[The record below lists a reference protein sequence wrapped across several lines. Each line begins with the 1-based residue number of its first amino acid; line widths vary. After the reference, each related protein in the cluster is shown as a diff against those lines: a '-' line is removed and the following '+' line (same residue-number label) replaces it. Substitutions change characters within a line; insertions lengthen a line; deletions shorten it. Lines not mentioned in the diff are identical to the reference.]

1 MEAFEVKGAAIVLA
15 GGRGSRMGGVDK
27 PTLEVE
33 ERSMRASVLS
43 AARSALGEGAPL
55 VLVGERGADVQGIGA
70 VCVREE
76 PPFSGPVAGLARGL
90 AELERLGSTDEVVL
104 VLGGDMPWLEPRVL
118 GALVHACAEAPRKV
132 AGAVDAGGR
141 RQFLCA
147 AWPRAVLARALSHLA
162 GEGGGGSLVGA
173 SAKSLY
179 RALGELTPEPVQAE
193 WLDVGTLA
201 GASGLAPAL
210 VARSL
215 SDIDSPEQLEQA
227 RSRR

>member
-1 MEAFEVKGAAIVLA
+1 MEAFEVTGAAIVLA

-33 ERSMRASVLS
+33 ERSMRASALL

-55 VLVGERGADVQGIGA
+55 VLVGEEGADVQSVGA

-118 GALVHACAEAPRKV
+118 GALVHECAGAPGKV

-147 AWPRAVLARALSHLA
+147 AWPRSVLARALSHVA
-162 GEGGGGSLVGA
+162 GEGGSLVGA

-179 RALGELTPEPVQAE
+179 RALGELAPEPVQSA

-201 GASGLAPAL
+201 GASGLAPEL

>member
-1 MEAFEVKGAAIVLA
+1 MEAIEVTGAAIVLA

-33 ERSMRASVLS
+33 ERPMRASVLLT
-43 AARSALGEGAPL
+43 ARSALGEDAPL
-55 VLVGERGADVQGIGA
+55 VLVGEQGADVQSIGA

-118 GALVHACAEAPRKV
+118 GALVHECAEAPEKV

-147 AWPRAVLARALSHLA
+147 AWPRTVLARALSHVA
-162 GEGGGGSLVGA
+162 GEGGSLVGA

-179 RALGELTPEPVQAE
+179 RALGELTPEPVQSA

-201 GASGLAPAL
+201 GASGLAPEL

-215 SDIDSPEQLEQA
+215 SDIGSPEQLEQA

>member
-1 MEAFEVKGAAIVLA
+1 MEAFEVTGAAIVLA
-15 GGRGSRMGGVDK
+15 GGRGSRMGGIDK

-33 ERSMRASVLS
+33 EQSMRASVLL

-55 VLVGERGADVQGIGA
+55 VLVGERGADVQSIGA
-70 VCVREE
+70 LCVREE

-90 AELERLGSTDEVVL
+90 AELERIGSTNEVVL

-118 GALVHACAEAPRKV
+118 GALVHACAEAPGKV

-147 AWPRAVLARALSHLA
+147 AWPRAVLARALSHVA
-162 GEGGGGSLVGA
+162 GEGGSLVGA

-179 RALGELTPEPVQAE
+179 RALGELTLEPVQSA

-201 GASGLAPAL
+201 GASGLAPEL

>member
-1 MEAFEVKGAAIVLA
+1 MEAFEVTGAAIVLA

-33 ERSMRASVLS
+33 ERSMRASALL
-43 AARSALGEGAPL
+43 AARSALGEGVPL
-55 VLVGERGADVQGIGA
+55 VLVGEEGADVQSVGA
-70 VCVREE
+70 VCVQEE

-104 VLGGDMPWLEPRVL
+104 VLGGDMPWLEPCVL
-118 GALVHACAEAPRKV
+118 GALLNECAEAPRKV

-147 AWPRAVLARALSHLA
+147 AWPRAVLARALSHVA
-162 GEGGGGSLVGA
+162 GEGGSLVGA

-179 RALGELTPEPVQAE
+179 RALGELTPEPVQPA

-201 GASGLAPAL
+201 GASGLAPEL

>member
-1 MEAFEVKGAAIVLA
+1 MEAFEVTGAAIVLA
-15 GGRGSRMGGVDK
+15 GGRGSRMGDVDK

-33 ERSMRASVLS
+33 ERTMRASVLL

-55 VLVGERGADVQGIGA
+55 VLVGERGADVQSIGA

-118 GALVHACAEAPRKV
+118 GALVHECAEAPRKV

-147 AWPRAVLARALSHLA
+147 AWPRTVLARALSHVA
-162 GEGGGGSLVGA
+162 GEGGSLVGA

-179 RALGELTPEPVQAE
+179 RALGELAPEPVLPT

-201 GASGLAPAL
+201 GASGLAPEL

>member
-1 MEAFEVKGAAIVLA
+1 MEAFEVTGAAIVLA

-33 ERSMRASVLS
+33 ERSMRASALL

-55 VLVGERGADVQGIGA
+55 VLVGERGADVQGVGA
-70 VCVREE
+70 MCVRED

-118 GALVHACAEAPRKV
+118 GALVYECAEAPRKV

-147 AWPRAVLARALSHLA
+147 AWPRAVLARALSHVA
-162 GEGGGGSLVGA
+162 GEGGSLVGA

-179 RALGELTPEPVQAE
+179 RALGELTPEPVQSA

-201 GASGLAPAL
+201 GASGLAPEL

>member
-1 MEAFEVKGAAIVLA
+1 MEAFEVTGAAIVLA

-33 ERSMRASVLS
+33 ERSMRASALL

-55 VLVGERGADVQGIGA
+55 VLVGEEGADVQSIGA

-118 GALVHACAEAPRKV
+118 GALVHECAGAPGKV

-147 AWPRAVLARALSHLA
+147 AWPRSVLARALSHVA
-162 GEGGGGSLVGA
+162 GEGGSLVGA

-179 RALGELTPEPVQAE
+179 RALGGLAPEPVQSA

-201 GASGLAPAL
+201 GASGLAPEL

>member
-1 MEAFEVKGAAIVLA
+1 MEAFEVTGAAIVLA

-33 ERSMRASVLS
+33 ERSMRASVLL

-55 VLVGERGADVQGIGA
+55 VLVGEPGADVQSIGA

-90 AELERLGSTDEVVL
+90 AELERLGSTVEVVL

-118 GALVHACAEAPRKV
+118 GALVYECAEAPRKV

-147 AWPRAVLARALSHLA
+147 AWPRAVLARALSHVA
-162 GEGGGGSLVGA
+162 GEGGSLVGA

-179 RALGELTPEPVQAE
+179 RALGELTPEPVQSA

-201 GASGLAPAL
+201 GASGLAPEL

-215 SDIDSPEQLEQA
+215 SDIDSPEQLERA

>member
-1 MEAFEVKGAAIVLA
+1 MEAFEVTGAAIVLA

-33 ERSMRASVLS
+33 ERSMRASALL

-55 VLVGERGADVQGIGA
+55 VLVGERGTDVQSIGA
-70 VCVREE
+70 VCVRED

-90 AELERLGSTDEVVL
+90 AELEWLGSTDEVVL

-118 GALVHACAEAPRKV
+118 GALVHECAEAPRKV

-147 AWPRAVLARALSHLA
+147 AWPRSVLARALSHVA
-162 GEGGGGSLVGA
+162 GEGSSLVGA

-179 RALGELTPEPVQAE
+179 RALGELTPELVQSA

-201 GASGLAPAL
+201 GASGLAPEL

>member
-1 MEAFEVKGAAIVLA
+1 MEAFEVTGAAIVLA

-33 ERSMRASVLS
+33 ERSMRASVLL
-43 AARSALGEGAPL
+43 AARSTLGEGAPL
-55 VLVGERGADVQGIGA
+55 VLVGEQGTDVQSIGA

-90 AELERLGSTDEVVL
+90 AEVERLESTDEVVL

-118 GALVHACAEAPRKV
+118 GALLNECAEAPRKV

-147 AWPRAVLARALSHLA
+147 AWPRAVLARALSHVA
-162 GEGGGGSLVGA
+162 GEGGSLVGA

-179 RALGELTPEPVQAE
+179 RALGELTPEPVQAA

-201 GASGLAPAL
+201 GASGLAPEL

>member
-1 MEAFEVKGAAIVLA
+1 MNASVINGAAVVLA

-27 PTLEVE
+27 PALDVG
-33 ERSMRASVLS
+33 ERSMRASALW

-55 VLVGERGADVQGIGA
+55 VLVGERGPDVRGIGA
-70 VCVREE
+70 ACVREE
-76 PPFSGPVAGLARGL
+76 PRFSGPVAGLARGL

-118 GALVHACAEAPRKV
+118 GALVYECAEAPRKV

-147 AWPRAVLARALSHLA
+147 AWPRAVLARALSHVA
-162 GEGGGGSLVGA
+162 GEGGSLVGA

-179 RALGELTPEPVQAE
+179 RALGELTPEPVQSA

-201 GASGLAPAL
+201 GASGLAPEL

>member
-1 MEAFEVKGAAIVLA
+1 MEAFEVTGAAIVLA

-33 ERSMRASVLS
+33 ERSMRASALL

-55 VLVGERGADVQGIGA
+55 VLVGEPGADVQSIGA

-90 AELERLGSTDEVVL
+90 AELERLGSTVEVVL

-118 GALVHACAEAPRKV
+118 GALVYECAEAPRKV

-147 AWPRAVLARALSHLA
+147 AWPRAVLARALSHVA
-162 GEGGGGSLVGA
+162 GEGGSLVGA

-179 RALGELTPEPVQAE
+179 RALGELTPEPVQSA

-201 GASGLAPAL
+201 GASGLAPEL

>member
-1 MEAFEVKGAAIVLA
+1 MDAFEVTGAAIVLA
-15 GGRGSRMGGVDK
+15 GGRGSRMGGIDK

-33 ERSMRASVLS
+33 ERSMRASVLL

-55 VLVGERGADVQGIGA
+55 VLVGEPGADVQSIGA

-90 AELERLGSTDEVVL
+90 AELGRLGSTVEVVL

-118 GALVHACAEAPRKV
+118 GALVYECAEAPRKV

-147 AWPRAVLARALSHLA
+147 AWPRAVLARALSHVA
-162 GEGGGGSLVGA
+162 GEGGSLVGA

-179 RALGELTPEPVQAE
+179 RALGELTPEPVQSA

-201 GASGLAPAL
+201 GASGLAPEL

-215 SDIDSPEQLEQA
+215 SDIDSPEQLERA

>member
-1 MEAFEVKGAAIVLA
+1 MNASVINGAAVVLA

-27 PTLEVE
+27 PALDVG
-33 ERSMRASVLS
+33 ERSMRASALW

-55 VLVGERGADVQGIGA
+55 VLVGERGPDVREIGA
-70 VCVREE
+70 ACVRED
-76 PPFSGPVAGLARGL
+76 PPFSGPVAGLARGMV
-90 AELERLGSTDEVVL
+90 ELEHLGNAYDVVL

-118 GALVHACAEAPRKV
+118 STLVNESVGTPGKV
-132 AGAVDAGGR
+132 AGAVDASGR

-147 AWPRAVLARALSHLA
+147 AWPHAALSRALAHL
-162 GEGGGGSLVGA
+162 GGSDGSLAGA

-179 RALGELTPEPVQAE
+179 RALGELRPEPVQAE
-193 WLDVGTLA
+193 WLEVGTLA
-201 GASGLAPAL
+201 GASGLAPEL

-215 SDIDSPEQLEQA
+215 SDIDSPEQLEHA

>member
-1 MEAFEVKGAAIVLA
+1 MEAFEVTGAAIVLA

-33 ERSMRASVLS
+33 ERSMRASALL
-43 AARSALGEGAPL
+43 AARSALGEDAPL
-55 VLVGERGADVQGIGA
+55 VLVGERGADVQSIGA
-70 VCVREE
+70 VCVRED

-118 GALVHACAEAPRKV
+118 GALLNECAGAPGKV

-147 AWPRAVLARALSHLA
+147 AWPRSVLARALSHVA
-162 GEGGGGSLVGA
+162 GEGGSLVGA

-179 RALGELTPEPVQAE
+179 RALGELAPEPVLPA

-201 GASGLAPAL
+201 GASGLAPEL

>member
-1 MEAFEVKGAAIVLA
+1 MDVSEVQGAAIVLA
-15 GGRGSRMGGVDK
+15 GGRGSRLGGVDK

-33 ERSMRASVLS
+33 ERSMRASVLL
-43 AARSALGEGAPL
+43 AARSALGEDAPL
-55 VLVGERGADVQGIGA
+55 VLVGEQGADVQSIGA
-70 VCVREE
+70 VCVRED

-90 AELERLGSTDEVVL
+90 AEVGRLGSTVEVVL

-118 GALVHACAEAPRKV
+118 GALVHECAEAPRKV

-147 AWPRAVLARALSHLA
+147 TWPRAVLARALSHVA
-162 GEGGGGSLVGA
+162 GEGGSLVGA

-179 RALGELTPEPVQAE
+179 RALGELTPEPVQSA

-201 GASGLAPAL
+201 GASGLAPEL

>member
-1 MEAFEVKGAAIVLA
+1 
-15 GGRGSRMGGVDK
+15 
-27 PTLEVE
+27 
-33 ERSMRASVLS
+33 MRASALL
-43 AARSALGEGAPL
+43 AARSALGEGVPL
-55 VLVGERGADVQGIGA
+55 VLVGEPGADVQSIGA
-70 VCVREE
+70 VCVRED

-90 AELERLGSTDEVVL
+90 AELVL

-118 GALVHACAEAPRKV
+118 GALVYECAEAPRKV

-147 AWPRAVLARALSHLA
+147 AWPRAVLARALSHVA
-162 GEGGGGSLVGA
+162 GEGGSLVGA

-179 RALGELTPEPVQAE
+179 RALGELTPEPVQSA

-201 GASGLAPAL
+201 GASGLAPEL

>member
-1 MEAFEVKGAAIVLA
+1 MEAFEVTGAAVVLA

-33 ERSMRASVLS
+33 ERSMRASVLL

-55 VLVGERGADVQGIGA
+55 VLVGEPGADVQSIGA
-70 VCVREE
+70 VCVRED

-118 GALVHACAEAPRKV
+118 GALVYECAEAPRKV

-147 AWPRAVLARALSHLA
+147 AWPRTVLARALSHVA
-162 GEGGGGSLVGA
+162 GEGGSLVGA

-179 RALGELTPEPVQAE
+179 RALGELTPEPVQSA

-201 GASGLAPAL
+201 GASGLAPEL

>member
-1 MEAFEVKGAAIVLA
+1 MEGFEVKGAAIVLA

-33 ERSMRASVLS
+33 ERSMRASVLL
-43 AARSALGEGAPL
+43 AARSALGEDASL

-147 AWPRAVLARALSHLA
+147 AWPRAVLARALSHVA
-162 GEGGGGSLVGA
+162 GEGGSLVGA

-179 RALGELTPEPVQAE
+179 RALGELTPEPVQPA

-201 GASGLAPAL
+201 GASGLAPEL

>member
-1 MEAFEVKGAAIVLA
+1 MEAFEVTGAAIVLA

-33 ERSMRASVLS
+33 ERSMRASVLL

-55 VLVGERGADVQGIGA
+55 VLVGEPGADVQSIGA

-90 AELERLGSTDEVVL
+90 AELERLGSTVEVVL

-118 GALVHACAEAPRKV
+118 GALVYECAEAPRKV

-147 AWPRAVLARALSHLA
+147 AWPRAVLARALSHVA
-162 GEGGGGSLVGA
+162 GEGGSLVGA

-179 RALGELTPEPVQAE
+179 RALGELTPEPVQSA

-201 GASGLAPAL
+201 GASGLAPEL

>member
-1 MEAFEVKGAAIVLA
+1 MEAFEVTGAAIVLA

-33 ERSMRASVLS
+33 ERSMRASALL

-55 VLVGERGADVQGIGA
+55 VLVGEPGADVQGVGA

-76 PPFSGPVAGLARGL
+76 PLFSGPVAGLARGL

-118 GALVHACAEAPRKV
+118 GALLNECAEAPRKV

-147 AWPRAVLARALSHLA
+147 AWPRAVLARALSHVA
-162 GEGGGGSLVGA
+162 GEGGSLVGA

-179 RALGELTPEPVQAE
+179 RALGELTPEPVQSA

-201 GASGLAPAL
+201 GASGLAPEL

>member
-1 MEAFEVKGAAIVLA
+1 MEAFEVTGAAIVLA

-33 ERSMRASVLS
+33 ERSMRASALL

-55 VLVGERGADVQGIGA
+55 VLVGEEGADVQSVGA

-76 PPFSGPVAGLARGL
+76 PLFSGPVAGLARGL

-118 GALVHACAEAPRKV
+118 GALVHECAGAPRKV

-147 AWPRAVLARALSHLA
+147 AWPRAVLARALSHVA
-162 GEGGGGSLVGA
+162 GEGGSLVGA

-179 RALGELTPEPVQAE
+179 RALGELTPEPVQSA

-201 GASGLAPAL
+201 GASGLAPEL

>member
-1 MEAFEVKGAAIVLA
+1 MEAFEVTGAAIVLA

-33 ERSMRASVLS
+33 ERSMRASVLL

-55 VLVGERGADVQGIGA
+55 VLVGERGPDVRGLGA
-70 VCVREE
+70 VCVRED
-76 PPFSGPVAGLARGL
+76 PPFSGPVAGLARGMV
-90 AELERLGSTDEVVL
+90 ELKQLGNAYDVVL

-118 GALVHACAEAPRKV
+118 GALVSECAEAPGKV

-147 AWPRAVLARALSHLA
+147 AWPHAALSRALAHL
-162 GEGGGGSLVGA
+162 GGSDGSLAGA

-179 RALGELTPEPVQAE
+179 RALGELRPEPVQAE
-193 WLDVGTLA
+193 WLEVGTLA
-201 GASGLAPAL
+201 GASGLAPEL

-215 SDIDSPEQLEQA
+215 SDIDSPEQLEHA

>member
-1 MEAFEVKGAAIVLA
+1 MEGFEVKGAAIVLA

-33 ERSMRASVLS
+33 ERSMRASVLV

-55 VLVGERGADVQGIGA
+55 VLVGERGLDVQGIGA

-90 AELERLGSTDEVVL
+90 AELERLGSTNEVVL

-118 GALVHACAEAPRKV
+118 GALLNECAEAPRKV

-147 AWPRAVLARALSHLA
+147 AWPRAVLARALSRVA
-162 GEGGGGSLVGA
+162 GEGGSLVGA

-179 RALGELTPEPVQAE
+179 RALGELTPAPVQPA

-201 GASGLAPAL
+201 GASGLAPEL

>member
-1 MEAFEVKGAAIVLA
+1 MEAFEVTGAAIVLA

-90 AELERLGSTDEVVL
+90 AELERIGSTDEVVL

-118 GALVHACAEAPRKV
+118 GALVHACAGASGKV

-147 AWPRAVLARALSHLA
+147 AWPRAALSGALA
-162 GEGGGGSLVGA
+162 YLGGSDGSLAGA

-201 GASGLAPAL
+201 GASGLAPEL

>member
-1 MEAFEVKGAAIVLA
+1 MEAFEVTGAAIVLA

-33 ERSMRASVLS
+33 ERSMRASVLL

-55 VLVGERGADVQGIGA
+55 VLVGEPGADVQSIGA

-90 AELERLGSTDEVVL
+90 AELGRLGSTVEVVL

-118 GALVHACAEAPRKV
+118 GALVYECAEAPRKV

-147 AWPRAVLARALSHLA
+147 AWPRAVLARALSHVA
-162 GEGGGGSLVGA
+162 GEGGSLVGA

-179 RALGELTPEPVQAE
+179 RALGELTPEPVQSA

-201 GASGLAPAL
+201 GASGLAPEL

-215 SDIDSPEQLEQA
+215 SDIDSPEQLERA

>member
-1 MEAFEVKGAAIVLA
+1 MEAFEVTGAAIVLA
-15 GGRGSRMGGVDK
+15 GGRGSRMGGIDK

-33 ERSMRASVLS
+33 ERSMRASVLL

-55 VLVGERGADVQGIGA
+55 VLVGEPGADVQRIGA

-118 GALVHACAEAPRKV
+118 GALLNECAAASGKV
-132 AGAVDAGGR
+132 AGTVDAGGR

-147 AWPRAVLARALSHLA
+147 AWPRAVLARALSHVA
-162 GEGGGGSLVGA
+162 GEGGSLVGA

-179 RALGELTPEPVQAE
+179 RALGELTPEPVQSA

-201 GASGLAPAL
+201 GASGVAPEL

>member
-1 MEAFEVKGAAIVLA
+1 MEAFEVTGAAIVLA

-33 ERSMRASVLS
+33 ERSMRASVLL

-55 VLVGERGADVQGIGA
+55 VLVGEPGADVQSVGA

-90 AELERLGSTDEVVL
+90 AELGRLGSTVEVVL

-118 GALVHACAEAPRKV
+118 GALVYECAEAPRKV

-147 AWPRAVLARALSHLA
+147 AWPRAVLARALSHVA
-162 GEGGGGSLVGA
+162 GEGGSLVGA

-179 RALGELTPEPVQAE
+179 RALGELTPEPVQSA

-201 GASGLAPAL
+201 GASGLAPEL

-215 SDIDSPEQLEQA
+215 SDIDSPEQLERA

>member
-1 MEAFEVKGAAIVLA
+1 MEAFEVTGAAIVLA

-33 ERSMRASVLS
+33 ERSMRASALL
-43 AARSALGEGAPL
+43 AARSALGEGVPL
-55 VLVGERGADVQGIGA
+55 VLVGEEGADVQSVGA

-104 VLGGDMPWLEPRVL
+104 VLGGDMPWLEPCVL
-118 GALVHACAEAPRKV
+118 GALLNECAEAPRKV

-147 AWPRAVLARALSHLA
+147 AWPRAVLARALSHVA
-162 GEGGGGSLVGA
+162 GEGGSLVGA

-179 RALGELTPEPVQAE
+179 RALGELTPEPVQPA

-201 GASGLAPAL
+201 GASGLAPEL

>member
-1 MEAFEVKGAAIVLA
+1 M
-15 GGRGSRMGGVDK
+15 
-27 PTLEVE
+27 
-33 ERSMRASVLS
+33 
-43 AARSALGEGAPL
+43 
-55 VLVGERGADVQGIGA
+55 
-70 VCVREE
+70 REE

-90 AELERLGSTDEVVL
+90 AELERLGSTVEVVL

-118 GALVHACAEAPRKV
+118 GALVYECAEAPRKV

-147 AWPRAVLARALSHLA
+147 AWPRAVLARALSHVA
-162 GEGGGGSLVGA
+162 GEGGSLVGA

-179 RALGELTPEPVQAE
+179 RALGELTPEPVQSA

-201 GASGLAPAL
+201 GASGLAPEL

-215 SDIDSPEQLEQA
+215 SDIDSPEQLERA

>member
-1 MEAFEVKGAAIVLA
+1 MEAIEVTGAAIVLA

-33 ERSMRASVLS
+33 ERPMRASVLL
-43 AARSALGEGAPL
+43 AARSALGEDAPL
-55 VLVGERGADVQGIGA
+55 VLVGEQGADVQSIGA

-118 GALVHACAEAPRKV
+118 GALVHECAEAPGKV

-147 AWPRAVLARALSHLA
+147 AWPHAALSRALAHLGGSDGSLA
-162 GEGGGGSLVGA
+162 GA
-173 SAKSLY
+173 SVKSLY
-179 RALGELTPEPVQAE
+179 RALGELRPEPVQAE
-193 WLDVGTLA
+193 WLEVGTLA
-201 GASGLAPAL
+201 GASGLAPEL

-215 SDIDSPEQLEQA
+215 SDIDSPEQLEHA